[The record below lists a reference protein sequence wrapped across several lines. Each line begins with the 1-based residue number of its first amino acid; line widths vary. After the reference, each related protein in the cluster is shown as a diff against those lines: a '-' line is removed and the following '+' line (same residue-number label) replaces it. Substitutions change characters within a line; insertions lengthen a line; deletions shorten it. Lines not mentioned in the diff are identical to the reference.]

1 MKTLGLLLVATAAHA
16 GTPVDRPE
24 AFEVDREA
32 PPPGQGEFS
41 FDGGGPIGPG
51 PVPGLHWAASLQV
64 LYLDRP
70 MSLKTTE
77 LERFPVRRRETL
89 ALGGALSIGSS
100 IVVDARMPMAHQVGD
115 RLNDLGDERP
125 LDNFVLGDL
134 GIGVRLRI
142 AAREYFSVFTRGHVT
157 FGTGDDH
164 DFAGEARFTIAW
176 MLIGRFT
183 PHDDWVIGANAGVR
197 FRGAEVKVADRL
209 LGDELFANVGATYA
223 LPAWPGVWC
232 EANHMRAAAE
242 LVGVLGNN
250 VAGELG
256 PSPVEARL
264 GFIGQVRS
272 WFGFAVRVGKGL
284 DDHIGAPRFR
294 AMFELIYEPE

>member
-1 MKTLGLLLVATAAHA
+1 MKAVALLLLATTAYA
-16 GTPVDRPE
+16 GAPVDRPE

-41 FDGGGPIGPG
+41 FDGGGP
-51 PVPGLHWAASLQV
+51 VAFWAADVQL

-70 MSLKTTE
+70 MSLRTME

-100 IVVDARMPMAHQVGD
+100 IVIDARFPMAHQVGD

-125 LDNFVLGDL
+125 LDRWVLGDL
-134 GIGVRLRI
+134 GMGVRLRI
-142 AAREYFSVFTRGHVT
+142 ATLEYFSAFTRGHVT

-176 MLIGRFT
+176 MVIGRFT
-183 PHDDWVIGANAGVR
+183 PSEDWVIAANVGVR

-209 LGDELFANVGATYA
+209 LGDELFANLGATYA
-223 LPAWPGVWC
+223 LPAWPGLWC

-250 VAGELG
+250 VAGQRG

-264 GFIGQVRS
+264 GFIGQFRS
-272 WFGFAVRVGKGL
+272 WLGFAFRVGKGL